1 MVTWSPITM
10 DSAVFPMFVPDSCI
24 FERRTHA
31 CLAVSEVIKF
41 YSEVAD
47 PYPMGFS
54 LLSEGKIAY

>member
-1 MVTWSPITM
+1 M

-24 FERRTHA
+24 FERRTYA
-31 CLAVSEVIKF
+31 RLAVSEVIKF
-41 YSEVAD
+41 YSAVAD